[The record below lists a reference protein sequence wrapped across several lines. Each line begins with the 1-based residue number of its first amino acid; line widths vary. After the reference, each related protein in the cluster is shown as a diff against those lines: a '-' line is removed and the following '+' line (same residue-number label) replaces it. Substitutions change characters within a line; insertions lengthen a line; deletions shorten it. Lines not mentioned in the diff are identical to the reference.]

1 MLQNK
6 GLASIFFCG
15 KGGGGTFWP
24 QLSSQW
30 MGRLGGEQPA
40 GAGEEEE
47 IEGQEEEEEE
57 KVEEE
62 VEEEEE
68 DEEDNNW

>member
-6 GLASIFFCG
+6 GLASIFLCG

-24 QLSSQW
+24 QLSSQR

-47 IEGQEEEEEE
+47 
-57 KVEEE
+57 
-62 VEEEEE
+62 EEEE
-68 DEEDNNW
+68 DKKEEGM